1 MNILVTG
8 GAGFIGSNFI
18 HHLLDTYEDVT
29 VVNFDKLTYAGNLD
43 NVKDVSSDSRYHF
56 VQADICDAAAVGTV
70 LSDFDIDEIV
80 NFAAESHVDRS
91 ITGPEVFIQTDV
103 FGSFTL
109 LEACRRFDIKKYV
122 QVSTDEVYGSIRQGS
137 FVETD
142 PLKPSSPYSASKAS
156 ADLLV
161 HSYFVTYGLPVVIT
175 RSSNNFGPYQYPEKL
190 IPLFVIKALQNER
203 LPVYGDGRQVR
214 DWLFVNDNCSG
225 IDLVRLKGKSG
236 EVYNIGGDNEQVNL
250 DIVHLILEQVGKS
263 TALIEYVED
272 RLGHDYRYSIDSSK
286 IKKLGWQKRSDVM
299 QSMRDTIQW
308 YVENSWWWQK
318 IMSKKEESYAV

>member
-8 GAGFIGSNFI
+8 GAGFIGSNYI
-18 HHLLDTYEDVT
+18 HHLLDTYEDVM

-43 NVKDVSSDSRYHF
+43 NVKDISSDPRYHF

-91 ITGPEVFIQTDV
+91 ITSPEVFIQTDV

-122 QVSTDEVYGSIRQGS
+122 QVSTDEVYGSIREGS

-190 IPLFVIKALQNER
+190 IPLFVIKALHDES

-214 DWLFVNDNCSG
+214 DWLYVMDNCSG

-263 TALIEYVED
+263 TTLIEYVED